1 MKPFSERYGYK
12 QPKVDIQTDSMDDD
26 LRNALWN
33 EVYAEFTG
41 VLYTHYEHLAMSS
54 SDKSLYTELWKSFF
68 KFLLDEMPRD
78 STNYLVSLKKLFYRL
93 EWHEV
98 YDLIE
103 FMLDWIAKDSRCKF
117 YLRAFKDKLN
127 NVLESN
133 LSGYRIIKNCVA
145 LITEDAEIEEIESAI
160 HLADPL
166 DGVKK
171 HLQTSLEFFSRKHDH
186 DYRNSIKESISAVES
201 LCKIICGN
209 PKATLGEALESIE
222 KRGLV
227 TFHKA
232 LKSGLLSLYGY
243 TSDEQGI
250 RHAFT
255 DGKSEVFQEDARFM
269 LVSCSA
275 FVNYFIVKADK
286 AGIDLRKDPLPSS

>member
-41 VLYTHYEHLAMSS
+41 VLYTHYEYLVMSS
-54 SDKSLYTELWKSFF
+54 SDEKLFTELWKSFF
-68 KFLLDEMPRD
+68 KLPLDEMPRD

-103 FMLDWIAKDSRCKF
+103 FMLDWIAKDSRYKF
-117 YLRAFKDKLN
+117 HLRAFKNKLN

-133 LSGYRIIKNCVA
+133 LSGYRIIDTCVTP
-145 LITEDAEIEEIESAI
+145 IVDDAEIEEIESAI
-160 HLADPL
+160 CLADL
-166 DGVKK
+166 LNGVKK
-171 HLQTSLEFFSRKHDH
+171 HHQTSLEFFSRKHDP

-201 LCKIICGN
+201 LCRIICGD
-209 PKATLGEALESIE
+209 PKATLGEALDSIE
-222 KRGLV
+222 KKGLISL
-227 TFHKA
+227 HKA
-232 LKSGLLSLYGY
+232 LKTGLSKIYGY
-243 TSDEQGI
+243 SSDEQGI

-255 DGKSEVFQEDARFM
+255 DGKSEIFQEDARFM

-275 FVNYFIVKADK
+275 FVNYLIVKADK
-286 AGIDLRKDPLPSS
+286 AGITLH

>member
-1 MKPFSERYGYK
+1 MKPFSERCEYK
-12 QPKVDIQTDSMDDD
+12 QPKVDIQIDSMDDD

-33 EVYAEFTG
+33 EVYAEFSG
-41 VLYTHYEHLAMSS
+41 VLYSHYEYLLLSP
-54 SDKSLYTELWKSFF
+54 SDKSLYTAFWKSFF
-68 KFLLDEMPRD
+68 KLPIDEMPIALP
-78 STNYLVSLKKLFYRL
+78 SYLASLKKLFYDL
-93 EWHEV
+93 DWYEV

-117 YLRAFKDKLN
+117 YSRAFKDKLN

-133 LSGYRIIKNCVA
+133 LSGYRIIENCVA

-160 HLADPL
+160 RLADPL
-166 DGVKK
+166 NGVKK
-171 HLQTSLEFFSRKHDH
+171 HLQTSLEFFSRKHDP

-209 PKATLGEALESIE
+209 PKAILGEALESID
-222 KRGLV
+222 KKGLV
-227 TFHKA
+227 PFHKA
-232 LKSGLLSLYGY
+232 LKSGLLKLYGY

-250 RHAFT
+250 RHAFI
-255 DGKSEVFQEDARFM
+255 DGRSEIFQEDARFM

-275 FVNYFIVKADK
+275 FVNYLIVKADK
-286 AGIDLRKDPLPSS
+286 AG